1 MSATVPVLILN
12 PLNEPMLKVLV
23 VDDFPLFRRGV
34 RDLLVEGF
42 QHTKIGEAGNSHE
55 MLELLRRKP
64 WDVAVM
70 DISMPGMNGLDA
82 LKQVKQE
89 FPDLPVLIL
98 SMYPEEQY
106 AIRMFKAGADGYLTK
121 VSAPEELVKAI
132 KKVQGGGKYVSPSLG
147 EALAVT
153 INPGAEKNPHELL
166 SDREYQVLC
175 LIGSGKTISEIADK
189 VNLSVTT
196 ISTYRAR
203 ILEKMRMK
211 TTAELTRYAIQHEL
225 EE

>member
-1 MSATVPVLILN
+1 
-12 PLNEPMLKVLV
+12 MLKVLV

-34 RDLLVEGF
+34 RDLVTEGF
-42 QHTKIGEAGNSHE
+42 QGAEIGEAGDSYE
-55 MLELLRRKP
+55 MLELLKRKP

-98 SMYPEEQY
+98 SMHSEEQY

-121 VSAPEELVKAI
+121 SSAPEELVKAI
-132 KKVQGGGKYVSPSLG
+132 KKVHGGGKYVSPSLG
-147 EALAVT
+147 EALAFTVR
-153 INPGAEKNPHELL
+153 PGAEKAPHELL

-175 LIGSGKTISEIADK
+175 LIGSGKTVSEIADTM
-189 VNLSVTT
+189 NLSVTT

-203 ILEKMRMK
+203 ILEKMRMN
-211 TTAELTRYAIQHEL
+211 TNAELTRYAIQQGLVE
-225 EE
+225 